1 MRIGFAAR
9 YVLGM
14 NLSFLKLRV
23 ADCPWILFD
32 RYPSAVHPLDGGRS
46 DEPPWASIAV
56 DICSRSKGAS
66 AVGIV
71 VIGRDAAVNVVR
83 AWDSRGNPLA
93 PPPAAALCASRLL
106 FDAGR
111 GGADSVSFMSMG
123 SEIESMAIDSRT
135 LGLSVGVPVLG
146 DGSPVDGAFG
156 ALGAGL
162 RAASGSGVA
171 IPLRI
176 GGEDVD
182 VALFDLPPARRIGSA
197 PIGGRVE
204 AFAVSRQELRV
215 RRAVCDPVV
224 AAAASTVASVIA
236 DYADRETAVLIGR
249 DRLVVQWPEGG
260 PVFVASTPE
269 YCLSG
274 EFWVAES

>member
-1 MRIGFAAR
+1 
-9 YVLGM
+9 M
-14 NLSFLKLRV
+14 NLPFLKLRV

-32 RYPSAVHPLDGGRS
+32 RYSSVGA
-46 DEPPWASIAV
+46 EPPWASIAV
-56 DICSRSKGAS
+56 DVCSRSRGAS

-71 VIGRDAAVNVVR
+71 VLGRESSANVAR
-83 AWDSRGNPLA
+83 AWDARGEPLP

-111 GGADSVSFMSMG
+111 GGAGSVSFRSTG
-123 SEIESMAIDSRT
+123 GETEAMAIDSRT
-135 LGLSVGVPVLG
+135 LGLSVGAPVLG

-162 RAASGSGVA
+162 RAAPGAGVS

-176 GGEDVD
+176 GAEDVD
-182 VALFDLPPARRIGSA
+182 VTLFDLPPATRGKA
-197 PIGGRVE
+197 GGRVE

-215 RRAVCDPVV
+215 RRAARDPVV
-224 AAAASTVASVIA
+224 AAAAATVAAVIA

-260 PVFVASTPE
+260 PVFVASAPE

-274 EFWVAES
+274 EFWVAEG

>member
-1 MRIGFAAR
+1 
-9 YVLGM
+9 M
-14 NLSFLKLRV
+14 NLPFLKLRV

-32 RYPSAVHPLDGGRS
+32 RCSSVGA
-46 DEPPWASIAV
+46 EPPWASIAV
-56 DICSRSKGAS
+56 DICSRSRGAS

-71 VIGRDAAVNVVR
+71 VIGRESSANVAR
-83 AWDSRGNPLA
+83 AWDARGEPLA

-111 GGADSVSFMSMG
+111 GGADSVSFRSTG
-123 SEIESMAIDSRT
+123 GETEAMAIDSRT
-135 LGLSVGVPVLG
+135 LGLSVGVPALG

-162 RAASGSGVA
+162 RAAPGSGVA
-171 IPLRI
+171 IPLRL

-182 VALFDLPPARRIGSA
+182 VALFDLPPAKRGGS
-197 PIGGRVE
+197 PSGSPSNGRVE

-215 RRAVCDPVV
+215 RRATLDPVV
-224 AAAASTVASVIA
+224 AAASATVAAVIA

-274 EFWVAES
+274 EFWVAEG

>member
-1 MRIGFAAR
+1 
-9 YVLGM
+9 M
-14 NLSFLKLRV
+14 NLPFLKLRV

-32 RYPSAVHPLDGGRS
+32 RCSSVGS
-46 DEPPWASIAV
+46 EPPWASVAV
-56 DICSRSKGAS
+56 DICSRSRGAS

-71 VIGRDAAVNVVR
+71 VIGRESSANVAR
-83 AWDSRGNPLA
+83 AWDARGEPLS

-111 GGADSVSFMSMG
+111 GGADSVSFRSIG
-123 SEIESMAIDSRT
+123 GETEAMAIDSRT
-135 LGLSVGVPVLG
+135 LGLSVGVPALG
-146 DGSPVDGAFG
+146 DGSAVGGAFG

-162 RAASGSGVA
+162 RAAPGSGVA
-171 IPLRI
+171 IPLRL
-176 GGEDVD
+176 GGDGVD
-182 VALFDLPPARRIGSA
+182 VALFDLPPSKRGES
-197 PIGGRVE
+197 PSNGRVE

-215 RRAVCDPVV
+215 RRASFDPVV
-224 AAAASTVASVIA
+224 AAASATVAAVIA

-260 PVFVASTPE
+260 PVFVASAPE

-274 EFWVAES
+274 EFWVAEG

>member
-1 MRIGFAAR
+1 
-9 YVLGM
+9 M
-14 NLSFLKLRV
+14 NLPFLKLRV

-32 RYPSAVHPLDGGRS
+32 RYSSVGA
-46 DEPPWASIAV
+46 EPPWASIAV
-56 DICSRSKGAS
+56 DVCSRSRGAS

-71 VIGRDAAVNVVR
+71 VLGRESSANVAR
-83 AWDSRGNPLA
+83 AWDARGEPLP

-111 GGADSVSFMSMG
+111 GGADSVSFRSTG
-123 SEIESMAIDSRT
+123 GETEAMAIDSRT
-135 LGLSVGVPVLG
+135 LGLSVGAPVLG

-162 RAASGSGVA
+162 RAAPGAGVA

-176 GGEDVD
+176 GAEDVD
-182 VALFDLPPARRIGSA
+182 VTLFDLPPAARGGFALAGSA
-197 PIGGRVE
+197 AGGKAGGRVE

-215 RRAVCDPVV
+215 RRAARDPVV
-224 AAAASTVASVIA
+224 AAAAATVAAVIA

-260 PVFVASTPE
+260 PVFVASAPE

-274 EFWVAES
+274 EFWVAEG